1 MAITVNKEI
10 KGIQV
15 NNAYIRIDRIFGGKK
30 EGWNSLV
37 GVYAN
42 AEATEPIEQ
51 FNCPAPYDKNETNP
65 FVIIY
70 GAIKQLEGFEQ
81 ATDC

>member
-15 NNAYIRIDRIFGGKK
+15 NNAYVRIDRIFGSKR
-30 EGWNSLV
+30 EGWSSLV

-42 AEATEPIEQ
+42 AEAPEPIDM
-51 FNCPAPYDKNETNP
+51 FNCSVPYLAEESNP
-65 FVIIY
+65 Y
-70 GAIKQLEGFEQ
+70 ALLYSAIKTIDGYES
-81 ATDC
+81 AVDC

>member
-1 MAITVNKEI
+1 MALSKDITL
-10 KGIQV
+10 KGLQV
-15 NNAYIRIDRIFGGKK
+15 SDAYIRIDRIFGGKS
-30 EGWNSLV
+30 EGWQALV

-42 AEATEPIEQ
+42 AETTEPIEQ